1 MNAKLTLMNA
11 PLSCVSMVPHV
22 PTRLPRDQMSLSMIT
37 NALVLLALKGSTVML
52 IKMNARPALVKMVAL
67 VSTRQVY
74 HSS

>member
-1 MNAKLTLMNA
+1 
-11 PLSCVSMVPHV
+11 
-22 PTRLPRDQMSLSMIT
+22 MSLSMIT